1 MKRSDG
7 TSGAKMPAVLEIQ
20 ALFGDGR
27 ECGEQLSR
35 QHWPGG
41 YRAPGFAALEV
52 VPGAAAA
59 ML

>member
-1 MKRSDG
+1 
-7 TSGAKMPAVLEIQ
+7 MPAVLEIQ

-41 YRAPGFAALEV
+41 YRVSGFAAQEV